1 MVTSLPGL
9 GLALPA
15 EGTSLSA
22 SLRLA
27 RLADE
32 LGYGAISV
40 AERNDWELFASAAAL
55 AQVTQRARIVT
66 AIASVYTRPP
76 ALLAMGAATV
86 QDLAAGRF
94 VLGLGSSSEP
104 ITRRWMGLAF
114 DRPYTRLAETLAVVP
129 RILAGER
136 TDEDGQTLS
145 THGFRLGI
153 PTVGHVPIHLA
164 SLGPRTAELAG
175 RSADGAI
182 LNMVCPD
189 GAGAAARRIRLAAEA
204 AGREAAPEVSL
215 TVPLV
220 LTGAG
225 RSHEAGRR
233 LLAGL
238 AASYAQVE
246 VYRRHLHRLGIGPTA
261 DRVARRWR
269 SGDRTGAVAAVDD
282 HLLAAAGAVG
292 TIEDCAARLAA
303 YLDAGLDRVNAYLIP
318 APDDGG
324 EPNDGLAGAVSDL
337 HAAVAGL
344 MDRRG
349 HRR

>member
-1 MVTSLPGL
+1 MSSLPGL

-32 LGYGAISV
+32 LGYGAVSV

-55 AQVTQRARIVT
+55 AQVTERTRIVT
-66 AIASVYTRPP
+66 AIASVFTRPP

-86 QDLAAGRF
+86 EDLAPGRF

-104 ITRRWMGLAF
+104 ITRQWMGLSF
-114 DRPYTRLAETLAVVP
+114 DRPYTRLAETLEVVR

-145 THGFRLGI
+145 SHGFRLGI
-153 PTVGHVPIHLA
+153 PRAGSVPIHLA

-175 RSADGAI
+175 RAADGAI
-182 LNMVCPD
+182 LNMVPPQ
-189 GAGAAARRIRLAAEA
+189 GAGAAVRRIRQAAEA
-204 AGREAAPEVSL
+204 AGRRATPEVSI

-220 LTGAG
+220 LTGAERSDEDG
-225 RSHEAGRR
+225 RQ

-246 VYRRHLHRLGIGPTA
+246 VYRRHLHRLGLGPTA
-261 DRVARRWR
+261 DRVAQRWR
-269 SGDRTGAVAAVDD
+269 AGERTKAVAAVDD
-282 HLLAAAGAVG
+282 QLLAAAGAVG
-292 TIEDCAARLAA
+292 SVEDCAAHLAA
-303 YLDAGLDRVNAYLIP
+303 FLDAGLDRVNAYLIP
-318 APDDGG
+318 ASGDAG
-324 EPNDGLAGAVSDL
+324 EPTDRLAGAVSDL
-337 HAAVAGL
+337 YAAVA
-344 MDRRG
+344 RWVA
-349 HRR
+349 